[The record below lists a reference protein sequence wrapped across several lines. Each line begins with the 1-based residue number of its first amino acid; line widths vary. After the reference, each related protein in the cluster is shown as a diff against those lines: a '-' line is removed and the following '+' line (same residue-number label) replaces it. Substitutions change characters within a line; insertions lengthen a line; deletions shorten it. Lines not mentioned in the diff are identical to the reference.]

1 MATSQ
6 SLAHGH
12 ATGASAPGDFGAL
25 LRGWRLRRR
34 HSQLSL
40 ALHADLSARHLS
52 FVETGRAQPSREL
65 VLRLAERLE
74 VPARE
79 RDALLLA
86 AGYAPT
92 PRVRTLDDAA
102 LQAVRRAVD
111 TLLWAFE
118 PSPALAVDRHWNI
131 VARNAAVESLLRIVD
146 PALLVPP
153 VNALRVSLH
162 PRGLAPHIE
171 NLPQWRAHLLERL
184 RRDAELTADP
194 VLADLLA
201 ELRGYPAYG
210 ATRGDEASVD
220 DETLPVIVPLH
231 LRTPAGTLS
240 FVSTTTVFG
249 TAVDATAAEL
259 AIESFLPA
267 NAATAAALQAMAG

>member
-1 MATSQ
+1 MATAQ
-6 SLAHGH
+6 PPLDRPQDA
-12 ATGASAPGDFGAL
+12 APGDFGAL
-25 LRGWRLRRR
+25 LRAWRLRRR

-40 ALHADLSARHLS
+40 ALHAELSARHLS
-52 FVETGRAQPSREL
+52 FVETGRARPSREL
-65 VLRLAERLE
+65 VVRLAERLE
-74 VPARE
+74 VPPRE

-92 PRVRTLDDAA
+92 ARARTLDDAA
-102 LQAVRRAVD
+102 LQSVRRAVD

-118 PSPALAVDRHWNI
+118 PSPALAVDRHWNV
-131 VARNAAVESLLRIVD
+131 VAQNAAVGALLQMVA
-146 PALLVPP
+146 PALRAPP

-162 PRGLAPHIE
+162 PGGLAPHIE

-194 VLADLLA
+194 VLADLLT

-210 ATRGDEASVD
+210 VARGDEASAA
-220 DETLPVIVPLH
+220 DETLPVIVPLR

-267 NAATAAALQAMAG
+267 DSATAAALQAMAG

>member
-1 MATSQ
+1 MSTSQ
-6 SLAHGH
+6 FLAHDRS
-12 ATGASAPGDFGAL
+12 TDGAAGAFGPL
-25 LRGWRLRRR
+25 LRAWRLRRR

-65 VLRLAERLE
+65 VLRLAERLD
-74 VPARE
+74 VPPRE

-86 AGYAPT
+86 AGYAPS
-92 PRVRTLDDAA
+92 PRVRTLDDSAMT
-102 LQAVRRAVD
+102 AVRRAVD

-118 PSPALAVDRHWNI
+118 PSPALAVDRHWNM
-131 VARNAAVESLLRIVD
+131 VARNAAVEMLLRVVD
-146 PALLVPP
+146 PALLVAP

-162 PRGLAPHIE
+162 PGGLAPHIE

-184 RRDAELTADP
+184 RCDAELTADP
-194 VLADLLA
+194 VLADLLT

-210 ATRGDEASVD
+210 ATRGDEASPD
-220 DETLPVIVPLH
+220 DESLPVIVPLR
-231 LRTPAGTLS
+231 LRTPAGTLA

-267 NAATAAALQAMAG
+267 DTATAAALQAMRE

>member
-6 SLAHGH
+6 SLTHDRP
-12 ATGASAPGDFGAL
+12 TDTAPTAFGPL
-25 LRGWRLRRR
+25 LRAWRLRRR

-65 VLRLAERLE
+65 VLRLAERLD
-74 VPARE
+74 VPPRE

-92 PRVRTLDDAA
+92 SRVRTLDDAA

-118 PSPALAVDRHWNI
+118 PSPALAVDRHWTI
-131 VARNAAVESLLRIVD
+131 VARNAAVEMLLRTVD
-146 PALLVPP
+146 PTLLVPP

-162 PRGLAPHIE
+162 PDGLAPHIE

-194 VLADLLA
+194 VLADLLT

-210 ATRGDEASVD
+210 ASRGDEASPD
-220 DETLPVIVPLH
+220 DATLPVIVPLR

-267 NAATAAALQAMAG
+267 DSATAAALQAMAGG

>member
-6 SLAHGH
+6 SLAHDLP
-12 ATGASAPGDFGAL
+12 ADAASTAFGPL
-25 LRGWRLRRR
+25 LRAWRLRRR

-65 VLRLAERLE
+65 VLRLAERLD
-74 VPARE
+74 VPPRE

-92 PRVRTLDDAA
+92 ARARTLDDAA

-131 VARNAAVESLLRIVD
+131 VARNAAVEMLLRTVD
-146 PALLVPP
+146 PMLLVPP

-162 PRGLAPHIE
+162 PGGLAPHIE
-171 NLPQWRAHLLERL
+171 NLPQWRAHLLERV

-194 VLADLLA
+194 VLADLLT

-210 ATRGDEASVD
+210 ASRGDEASPD
-220 DETLPVIVPLH
+220 HATLPVIVPLY

-267 NAATAAALQAMAG
+267 DSATAAALQAMAGG

>member
-1 MATSQ
+1 MATPQLPASVDV
-6 SLAHGH
+6 
-12 ATGASAPGDFGAL
+12 ATDVGPL
-25 LRGWRLRRR
+25 LRDWRLRRR

-40 ALHADLSARHLS
+40 ALDAGVSARHLS
-52 FVETGRAQPSREL
+52 FVETGRARPSREM
-65 VLRLAERLE
+65 VLRLAERLA
-74 VPARE
+74 VPPRE

-86 AGYAPT
+86 AGYAPAQ
-92 PRVRTLDDAA
+92 RARTLDDAA
-102 LQAVRRAVD
+102 LRGVRAAVD
-111 TLLWAFE
+111 ALLAAFA
-118 PSPALAVDRHWNI
+118 PNPALAVDRHWTI
-131 VARNAAVESLLRIVD
+131 VAHNAGVALLLRDVD

-162 PRGLAPHIE
+162 PKGLASRIE
-171 NLPQWRAHLLERL
+171 NLPAWRAHVLERL

-194 VLADLLA
+194 ALADLLA

-210 ATRGDEASVD
+210 ATGAGDGASAED
-220 DETLPVIVPLH
+220 PLPVIVPLR
-231 LRTPAGTLS
+231 LRTSAGTLA

-267 NAATAAALQAMAG
+267 DATTAAALHALAAG

>member
-6 SLAHGH
+6 SLAHDH
-12 ATGASAPGDFGAL
+12 PTGASAPGDFGAL

-65 VLRLAERLE
+65 VLRLAERLD
-74 VPARE
+74 VPPRE

-118 PSPALAVDRHWNI
+118 PSPALAVDRHWTML
-131 VARNAAVESLLRIVD
+131 AFNAVVPKLLAGVC
-146 PALLVPP
+146 PALLEPP
-153 VNALRVSLH
+153 VNVLRLSLH
-162 PRGLAPHIE
+162 PKGLAPRIA
-171 NLPQWRAHLLERL
+171 NLGEWKRHLVERL
-184 RRDAELTADP
+184 KDQFAASADP
-194 VLADLLA
+194 VLAELA
-201 ELRGYPAYG
+201 DELSGYPAPPARDPAECTG
-210 ATRGDEASVD
+210 AVF
-220 DETLPVIVPLH
+220 VPLM
-231 LRTPAGTLS
+231 LDTPAGQLRFLS
-240 FVSTTTVFG
+240 TVTVFG
-249 TAVDATAAEL
+249 SPVDVTLSEIAVEAFFPADEVTAK
-259 AIESFLPA
+259 
-267 NAATAAALQAMAG
+267 ALHGS